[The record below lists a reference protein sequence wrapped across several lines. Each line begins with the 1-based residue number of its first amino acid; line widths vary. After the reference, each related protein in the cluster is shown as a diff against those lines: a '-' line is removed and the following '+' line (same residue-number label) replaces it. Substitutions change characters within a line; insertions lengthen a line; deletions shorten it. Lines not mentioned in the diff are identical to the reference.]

1 MSDINSCP
9 ACYSTYLIK
18 KGFKGDKQ
26 NWRCQDC
33 GRKTIYPLHLDK
45 QILEENVRL
54 AKQKQGLQDRNIAE
68 RKAFREYARV
78 ENAILAYNKSLIKT
92 LEEYQRPKSSVEH
105 KTLKSSAVGLM
116 QFSDVHFNELVNQSP
131 SLNNK
136 YDFNVA
142 SARCRKYV
150 LRATEYFKLFKVKN
164 IVLAMTGDMINSDRR
179 LSELLNMATNR
190 SQATVIAVDIMSN
203 VIEELNKDFNVSVTC
218 VSGNESRVKMIHET
232 DEILA
237 TDNYDWTIFN
247 FLEHIYKKSK
257 GISFMRGAARENIV
271 SCNGQNVLIM
281 HGESIPKTG
290 VERRIQQIIGKW
302 NNKGVSVDFVIFGH
316 LHSARLGD
324 TYARSSSLVGANSY
338 SDDNLQLISRAS
350 QNIHIFHSNK
360 SRDSIKIDLQDT
372 TGIEG
377 YLIDESLSVYNA
389 KSAIK
394 NKPVTV
400 VHQVVV

>member
-1 MSDINSCP
+1 MSDIGSCP

-18 KGFKGDKQ
+18 KGFKGEKQ

-33 GRKTIYPLHLDK
+33 GRKTIYPLYLDK

-54 AKQKQGLQDRNIAE
+54 AKKTQGLQDRNIAE

-78 ENAILAYNKSLIKT
+78 ENSILAYNKSLVKT
-92 LEEYQRPKSSVEH
+92 LEEYRSGPTVKH
-105 KTLKSSAVGLM
+105 KPLKSSAVGLM

-142 SARCRKYV
+142 STRCRKYV

-190 SQATVIAVDIMSN
+190 SQATVIAVDIMSH
-203 VIEELNKDFNVSVTC
+203 VIEELNKEFNVSITC
-218 VSGNESRVKMIHET
+218 VSGNESRAKMIHET

-247 FLEHIYKKSK
+247 FLEHIYKNAK
-257 GISFMRGAARENIV
+257 GIDFMRGAARENIV

-290 VERRIQQIIGKW
+290 VERRVQQIIGKW
-302 NNKGVSVDFVIFGH
+302 NNKGVSIDFIIFGH

-350 QNIHIFHSNK
+350 QNIHIFHTDK
-360 SRDSIKIDLQDT
+360 SRDSIKVDLQDT

-377 YLIDESLSVYNA
+377 YSIDESLTVYNA
-389 KSAIK
+389 KSAVK
-394 NKPVTV
+394 NKPITV

>member
-1 MSDINSCP
+1 MSDISSCP

-54 AKQKQGLQDRNIAE
+54 AKQKQGLQDRSIAE

-78 ENAILAYNKSLIKT
+78 ENAILAYNKSLVKT
-92 LEEYQRPKSSVEH
+92 LKEYQRPDSTIKHSS
-105 KTLKSSAVGLM
+105 LKSSAVGLI

-131 SLNNK
+131 SINNK

-190 SQATVIAVDIMSN
+190 SQATVIAVDIMSQ
-203 VIEELNKDFNVSVTC
+203 VIEELNKNFNVSITC

-232 DEILA
+232 DEIIA

-247 FLEHIYKKSK
+247 FLEHIFKNSK
-257 GISFMRGAARENIV
+257 GIDFMRGAARENIV

-290 VERRIQQIIGKW
+290 VERRVQQIIGKW
-302 NNKGVSVDFVIFGH
+302 NNKGVSIDFIIFGH
-316 LHSARLGD
+316 LHSARVGD

-350 QNIHIFHSNK
+350 QNIHIFHADK
-360 SRDSIKIDLQDT
+360 SRDSIKIDLQDV
-372 TGIEG
+372 TGIQE
-377 YLIDESLSVYNA
+377 YPIDESLTVYNA

-394 NKPVTV
+394 NKPITV